1 MKKIFYEKIGR
12 RYVPVA
18 EYNTEWIDS
27 FRKGTHLL
35 MCYPGGASRIYNIEP
50 NHAAMIAA
58 GRVAQDEISKAIMK
72 ASDLRP
78 KRAPL
83 TEEQKT
89 AWENLVKAFGEE
101 ARTLEWPS
109 AREAA
114 EEAVKAMINEAENL
128 LSDPAVKKAF
138 DHFVLMC
145 KLTKENNGS

>member
-18 EYNTEWIDS
+18 EYNSEWIDS

-35 MCYPGGASRIYNIEP
+35 MCYPGGSSRIYNIDP

-89 AWENLVKAFGEE
+89 AWENLVKAFGDE

-114 EEAVKAMINEAENL
+114 EQAVKAMINEAATL
-128 LSDPAVKKAF
+128 MSHPAVKKAY
-138 DHFVLMC
+138 DHFILTC
-145 KLTKENNGS
+145 ELTKNQNE

>member
-1 MKKIFYEKIGR
+1 MKKIFYEKVGR
-12 RYVPVA
+12 RYVPVS

-27 FRKGTHLL
+27 FRKGTHLI
-35 MCYPGGASRIYNIEP
+35 MCYPGGESRIYNVEP
-50 NHAAMIAA
+50 NYASMIAA

-78 KRAPL
+78 KRSPI

-89 AWENLVKAFGEE
+89 AWENLVKVFGEE

-114 EEAVKAMINEAENL
+114 EQAVKAMINEAENL

-145 KLTKENNGS
+145 KLTKEDNGS